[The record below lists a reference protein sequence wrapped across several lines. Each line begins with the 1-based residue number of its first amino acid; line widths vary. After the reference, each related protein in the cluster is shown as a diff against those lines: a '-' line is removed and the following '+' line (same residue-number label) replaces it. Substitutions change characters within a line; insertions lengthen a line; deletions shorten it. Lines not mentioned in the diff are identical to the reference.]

1 MYVSY
6 FFIISSSIFIFTF
19 IPKLYIMLIFIL
31 PGDGSGVRDSC
42 VNQLLSKLDGVD
54 EMNNVLVICLTN
66 RKDLID
72 SALLRP
78 GRLEVH
84 IEIKAPDLQGREEI
98 LYILFKPMVLGGY
111 VSLQD
116 AKSWIHDL
124 ARKTFGYT
132 GADLTGIVRN
142 AASYA
147 IERTLDQQHKNYYNS
162 KNVNKR
168 NDKNLNNNDKNEK
181 NILSAENNNQN
192 PISDLIPDQNEMK
205 PFEDSIEILWNDINK
220 AFLES
225 KKDLKI
231 SKRAKFLNFLTST
244 IFKNEKN
251 ENKKIKKR
259 EFEDILNSID
269 VEEEEMSFIKHDDND
284 DDNADDVVDDDDSN
298 QIKPAFRN
306 IGGTLIF

>member
-1 MYVSY
+1 M
-6 FFIISSSIFIFTF
+6 I
-19 IPKLYIMLIFIL
+19 LNYILS
-31 PGDGSGVRDSC
+31 GDGSGVRDSC

-111 VSLQD
+111 VSLHD

-124 ARKTFGYT
+124 ARKSFGYT

-147 IERTLDQQHKNYYNS
+147 IERTLEQQHHNYYNENVI
-162 KNVNKR
+162 KNNIK
-168 NDKNLNNNDKNEK
+168 DMNNNNNGIDNDKNEK
-181 NILSAENNNQN
+181 NVLSTEKKNQKH
-192 PISDLIPDQNEMK
+192 ISDLITNQNDMK

-225 KKDLKI
+225 KKDLRI
-231 SKRAKFLNFLTST
+231 SKRAKFLNFFTST

-251 ENKKIKKR
+251 ENKKMKKR

-269 VEEEEMSFIKHDDND
+269 VEEEEMSFIKQDNN
-284 DDNADDVVDDDDSN
+284 DNADDNVVDDKSD
-298 QIKPAFRN
+298 QIKPAFQN

>member
-1 MYVSY
+1 
-6 FFIISSSIFIFTF
+6 
-19 IPKLYIMLIFIL
+19 
-31 PGDGSGVRDSC
+31 
-42 VNQLLSKLDGVD
+42 
-54 EMNNVLVICLTN
+54 MNNVLVICLTN

-116 AKSWIHDL
+116 AKSWIHGL

-147 IERTLDQQHKNYYNS
+147 IERTLDQQHNNYYNS
-162 KNVNKR
+162 KDVNKKKDENVNN
-168 NDKNLNNNDKNEK
+168 NDNGVNNDKNEK
-181 NILSAENNNQN
+181 NIFSTEKNNQYT
-192 PISDLIPDQNEMK
+192 ISDLKTDQNEIK
-205 PFEDSIEILWNDINK
+205 SFEDSIEILWNDINK

-231 SKRAKFLNFLTST
+231 SKRAKFFNFFTSK
-244 IFKNEKN
+244 ILKNEKN

-269 VEEEEMSFIKHDDND
+269 VEEEEMSFIKQDNN
-284 DDNADDVVDDDDSN
+284 DNADDNGVVVDDNSN
-298 QIKPAFRN
+298 QIKPAFQN
-306 IGGTLIF
+306 IGGTFIF

>member
-1 MYVSY
+1 M
-6 FFIISSSIFIFTF
+6 
-19 IPKLYIMLIFIL
+19 
-31 PGDGSGVRDSC
+31 
-42 VNQLLSKLDGVD
+42 NQLLSKLDGVD

-84 IEIKAPDLQGREEI
+84 IEIKPPDLHGREEI

-111 VSLQD
+111 VTLGD
-116 AKSWIHDL
+116 AKKWIRDL

-132 GADLTGIVRN
+132 GADLTGLVRN

-147 IERTLDQQHKNYYNS
+147 IERTLDQQHTSYHTMSKRHDSNMAINENIKNNEKDVLTLEKEKLS
-162 KNVNKR
+162 SSSNLNE
-168 NDKNLNNNDKNEK
+168 DKNQ
-181 NILSAENNNQN
+181 IRS
-192 PISDLIPDQNEMK
+192 
-205 PFEDSIEILWNDINK
+205 FEDSIEILLNDIDR

-231 SKRAKFLNFLTST
+231 SKRARIFNFFTST
-244 IFKNEKN
+244 ILKNEFSDK
-251 ENKKIKKR
+251 KKIKKR
-259 EFEDILNSID
+259 DFEDILNSID
-269 VEEEEMSFIKHDDND
+269 FEDVDLSLLDQ
-284 DDNADDVVDDDDSN
+284 DDNADNVIDENVNS
-298 QIKPAFRN
+298 IKPAFQN

>member
-1 MYVSY
+1 M
-6 FFIISSSIFIFTF
+6 
-19 IPKLYIMLIFIL
+19 
-31 PGDGSGVRDSC
+31 
-42 VNQLLSKLDGVD
+42 
-54 EMNNVLVICLTN
+54 
-66 RKDLID
+66 
-72 SALLRP
+72 
-78 GRLEVH
+78 
-84 IEIKAPDLQGREEI
+84 
-98 LYILFKPMVLGGY
+98 
-111 VSLQD
+111 
-116 AKSWIHDL
+116 
-124 ARKTFGYT
+124 
-132 GADLTGIVRN
+132 
-142 AASYA
+142 
-147 IERTLDQQHKNYYNS
+147 
-162 KNVNKR
+162 
-168 NDKNLNNNDKNEK
+168 NNNDKNEK

-284 DDNADDVVDDDDSN
+284 DDNADVVVDDDDSN